1 MPFRIV
7 LNSIRDQI
15 SRALDRAIDDCPE
28 AAADRDVLY
37 GQLLDIYD
45 ETGDVPDFRLER
57 RT

>member
-7 LNSIRDQI
+7 LNSVRDQI
-15 SRALDRAIDDCPE
+15 NRAIDRAIADCPE

-37 GQLLDIYD
+37 GQLLDIFD
-45 ETGDVPDFRLER
+45 ETGEVPEFRLER